1 MNYDIPVV
9 EFSFAY
15 MLEGME
21 YLCDYMTPEL
31 IELIDIA
38 DY

>member
-1 MNYDIPVV
+1 
-9 EFSFAY
+9 

-31 IELIDIA
+31 IDLIDIA
-38 DY
+38 DYQKDYLEMLHGKAC